1 MQGFGRPS
9 FRAAVGLL
17 WAVTREGHLRA
28 ANKASHKTKGDP
40 GGWGAPTASVLVL
53 CFRPSQQRV
62 QMSESVPVGSLMLKN
77 ALQRLGGPIRQE
89 PHWPP
94 GPSPSVGSRRH
105 SGPSGEWVR
114 NLFTSI
120 LRYMRPFF
128 FLFTIIVTLVN
139 PSITDKSDYNVTGCR
154 RGRKG
159 DIYVYVQLLQDRQRC
174 FSWDGGRTISEG
186 HVSLWGV
193 WRAG

>member
-62 QMSESVPVGSLMLKN
+62 QMSESAPCWVPDAEERPSEIG
-77 ALQRLGGPIRQE
+77 R
-89 PHWPP
+89 PHQAGATLAPQ
-94 GPSPSVGSRRH
+94 PSPSVGSRRH

-186 HVSLWGV
+186 RVSLWGV

>member
-1 MQGFGRPS
+1 MGGPHSVRSGPVLQAF
-9 FRAAVGLL
+9 AAEGSDVGIC
-17 WAVTREGHLRA
+17 
-28 ANKASHKTKGDP
+28 S
-40 GGWGAPTASVLVL
+40 
-53 CFRPSQQRV
+53 
-62 QMSESVPVGSLMLKN
+62 VGSLMLKN

-139 PSITDKSDYNVTGCR
+139 PSINRQIRLQRDRMQTGKER
-154 RGRKG
+154 
-159 DIYVYVQLLQDRQRC
+159 
-174 FSWDGGRTISEG
+174 
-186 HVSLWGV
+186 
-193 WRAG
+193 

>member
-1 MQGFGRPS
+1 MLQTRPATRQREALGGGGPPQRPS
-9 FRAAVGLL
+9 WSCASGLRNRGFRCQNLL
-17 WAVTREGHLRA
+17 
-28 ANKASHKTKGDP
+28 
-40 GGWGAPTASVLVL
+40 
-53 CFRPSQQRV
+53 
-62 QMSESVPVGSLMLKN
+62 PVGSLMLKN
-77 ALQRLGGPIRQE
+77 ARQRLGGPIRQE

-159 DIYVYVQLLQDRQRC
+159 DIYVYVQLLQKDRQHC